1 MQGTRRRRFVL
12 GNLFGVS
19 MLRLCIYKVA
29 ASSRDQMPLFLR
41 QTAVKHSN
49 RTDTLNNYI
58 SSLIHTY
65 IYPWDISSVF
75 SLSPQ
80 LFHKTIYISSTQ
92 TTSTTSTTTHQ
103 NKSYTLS
110 KQQTKTHHHNGRLYF
125 LLRRLRLHGRLCS
138 KRLQHRLPPQ
148 HRPRLWFQLRLQ
160 LFLKRPP
167 ARCP

>member
-65 IYPWDISSVF
+65 IYILGISH
-75 SLSPQ
+75 Q
-80 LFHKTIYISSTQ
+80 SSH
-92 TTSTTSTTTHQ
+92 S
-103 NKSYTLS
+103 
-110 KQQTKTHHHNGRLYF
+110 HHNSFTRPSIYLLY
-125 LLRRLRLHGRLCS
+125 LICS
-138 KRLQHRLPPQ
+138 NHLNHICNHPP
-148 HRPRLWFQLRLQ
+148 
-160 LFLKRPP
+160 K
-167 ARCP
+167 